1 MGSLAP
7 ARWQGHPHLG
17 LQSLRPADRRGSEG
31 RGALNGKVA
40 LVTGGNRGIGLAIA
54 ARLRAAGYRVITC
67 GRSADVEAEDHL
79 VCDIRDPAACAAL
92 IEQVI
97 ARGAGG
103 RPVWKDEGTGEYY
116 TPPLPGRP
124 IGGGLLALPRGWES
138 GW

>member
-1 MGSLAP
+1 MLNF
-7 ARWQGHPHLG
+7 
-17 LQSLRPADRRGSEG
+17 ADRTGYGAFTVLWPQMGEREWRGYM
-31 RGALNGKVA
+31 
-40 LVTGGNRGIGLAIA
+40 TGGEQGKGSGRRQLP
-54 ARLRAAGYRVITC
+54 RL
-67 GRSADVEAEDHL
+67 
-79 VCDIRDPAACAAL
+79 
-92 IEQVI
+92 